1 MRNCSSS
8 RKEVQ
13 LNTFQ
18 QDTILIVTS
27 QDLMSWL
34 CESDWLLR
42 TVTSCVHLK
51 TWAGVTLRVEST
63 LIKSH
68 YSQVLAKKEGGKKKK
83 EKEPKQPPILN
94 RCKSPLAHIQWQT
107 KAMICNSEAIM
118 KWHNSTDL
126 HLTEQLG
133 FCLLCNRTRF
143 KTTTRK

>member
-34 CESDWLLR
+34 WIRLTTQNSYIVCSLKDMGWSNFTCR
-42 TVTSCVHLK
+42 VH
-51 TWAGVTLRVEST
+51 AN
-63 LIKSH
+63 
-68 YSQVLAKKEGGKKKK
+68 KKPLFSSLGKKRGGEKKK